1 VKTICSGFNFADE
14 LQSVVAAMR
23 MSARQLKN
31 IAARREADQT
41 IATMTAFIDALSR
54 GDGAGGGAGGSGA
67 GSKAQGGG
75 AGKSPSGVKVEAASP
90 AAARA
95 RAKRRES

>member
-1 VKTICSGFNFADE
+1 MKTICSGFNFADE

-75 AGKSPSGVKVEAASP
+75 AGKSQ
-90 AAARA
+90 RA
-95 RAKRRES
+95 RAA

>member
-1 VKTICSGFNFADE
+1 MKTICSGFNFADE